1 MVTMK
6 YQDWLNEWMENY
18 IMPSSKQRTHTRYGE
33 IVRLH
38 IVPQLGEYEMS
49 DLSPLILQK
58 YVTEL
63 LSNGNLQT
71 GEG

>member
-1 MVTMK
+1 
-6 YQDWLNEWMENY
+6 
-18 IMPSSKQRTHTRYGE
+18 MPSSKQRTHTKYGE

>member
-1 MVTMK
+1 MADIKTRES
-6 YQDWLNEWMENY
+6 L
-18 IMPSSKQRTHTRYGE
+18 HTVKTFDR
-33 IVRLH
+33 VQNLAAKTRK
-38 IVPQLGEYEMS
+38 LGEYEMS